1 LMKFSLRKQHKIDGR
16 PAAIESMPRPP
27 RNFDPVEVQRGQI
40 FAAESK
46 VYIDIIKRISTHRSD
61 AAVMAYIRS
70 IGLSLASERPLDFEA
85 VYDQMLG
92 DPRIPDETKDLIA
105 SVTLDLQALDLQ
117 IEVLP

>member
-1 LMKFSLRKQHKIDGR
+1 M
-16 PAAIESMPRPP
+16 
-27 RNFDPVEVQRGQI
+27 NFDPVEFRRGRI
-40 FAAESK
+40 FAGELK
-46 VYIDIIKRISTHRSD
+46 VYIDIIKRISTHWSD

-70 IGLSLASERPLDFEA
+70 IGLSLASERPLDFET

-105 SVTLDLQALDLQ
+105 SVTLDLQAADLQ